1 MDNRN
6 GLKEQEKKWM
16 LDEIEQKKQEK
27 LKELEQEEN
36 NKKNN
41 LLKIVTYVFLSLSLV
56 LMVAYSIQTVLNSEN
71 IMTQLINIVSTF
83 ILAIFTIFFV
93 FTNLFANSK
102 KSRIFVIIASILLSI
117 YSSLNLLVGADIIH
131 FGKEEVVLDFTKKDI
146 SEVMSWANDND
157 ITINQVYENSETI
170 EQYKVIKQDVEPG
183 TKLKKVEKITIT
195 ISDGPNPNKEMSIPN
210 MIGWNIDKVIEY
222 VDENR
227 LLNVSIDF
235 EFHNEVKRDVVFSQN
250 IESTIKRTEPLKVK
264 ASLGKENE
272 FKYATMIDLVGMDEF
287 HATTWLKR
295 NRISYEFLYGYS
307 EEFEQGTVIKQKDK
321 KGKVFDVTKNPVTT
335 LTLARN
341 QKISIPN
348 FNEMTIKE
356 INSWASENKIKL
368 NLIEQYDDT
377 IKKGKLIESSR
388 KYGDTIEVGDSIK
401 VILSKGP
408 IYMPKFTT
416 VDNFRK
422 WADENEISYTIDY
435 EFSAEFK
442 AGELISYSHQENQLI
457 KNTDTIKLT
466 ISEGS
471 TTKVP
476 DFSDMSKAEID
487 RKCKSANLICEYK
500 YEASNTIKKDIIIR
514 QSMRPNST
522 VPENTTVTITLSSGK

>member
-6 GLKEQEKKWM
+6 GFGEQEKKWM
-16 LDEIEQKKQEK
+16 MEEIEQKKQEK
-27 LKELEQEEN
+27 LMELKKEEEL
-36 NKKNN
+36 KKNN
-41 LLKIVTYVFLSLSLV
+41 VLKIVTYILLSLSLV
-56 LMVAYSIQTVLNSEN
+56 LMVAYSIQTVLNSES
-71 IMTQLINIVSTF
+71 ITTQLINIISTF
-83 ILAIFTIFFV
+83 ILAAFTIFFV
-93 FTNLFANSK
+93 FTSLLANSK
-102 KSRIFVIIASILLSI
+102 KGRIFVIIASILLSI

-131 FGKEEVVLDFTKKDI
+131 FGKEPVMLDFKEKDI
-146 SEVMSWANDND
+146 SEVMSWANEND
-157 ITINQVYENSETI
+157 ITVNQVYENSETI

-183 TKLKKVEKITIT
+183 TKLKEIKKITIT
-195 ISDGPNPNKEMSIPN
+195 ISDGPNPNKQMEIPT
-210 MIGWNIDKVIEY
+210 MIGWNVDRVIEY
-222 VDENR
+222 VDENG

-250 IESTIKRTEPLKVK
+250 IESTIKRSEPLKIK

-295 NRISYEFLYGYS
+295 NRIAYEFLYGYS
-307 EEFEQGTVIKQKDK
+307 EEYEQGIVIKQKDA

-348 FNEMTIKE
+348 FNDMTIKE
-356 INSWASENKIKL
+356 MNTWATENKIKL

-388 KYGDTIEVGDSIK
+388 KHGDTIEVGDSIK
-401 VILSKGP
+401 VVISKGA

-422 WADENEISYTIDY
+422 WADENGISYTIDY
-435 EFSAEFK
+435 EFSAEFE
-442 AGELISYSHQENQLI
+442 AGKLISYSHQENQLI
-457 KNTDTIKLT
+457 KNTDTVKLT
-466 ISEGS
+466 ISEGM

-476 DFSDMSKAEID
+476 DFSNMSKAEID

-500 YEASNTIKKDIIIR
+500 YEASNTIKKDIMIR